1 MIASPHYTPEHETF
15 RTNVRRFIEREC
27 LPNRKAW
34 QEQCRPPHSLW
45 EKAGAA
51 GLLCTKMSPDYG
63 GAGGDLYHCMIIIE
77 EQTRACF
84 NELAFYLHSDIIAP
98 YVELYGTAAQRLRYL
113 PKMATGEFTAAIAMT
128 EPSGGSDLQSMRTR
142 AVKSGDQYLLTG
154 QKTFISNAQ
163 TADFILVAAKTD
175 VDAGARGISLFILDV
190 KDAEGFALGRNLRK
204 IGCKVQDTSELFF
217 DNVRVPAENLL
228 GGVEGR
234 GFYHLMQRLPE
245 ERLIMAMSAV
255 VNMECAADEA
265 IAYAKD
271 RRVFGKRLIDH
282 QAARFELAE
291 AKTKTTVARAYL
303 ERCIDLFVEDQF
315 DAEAGAM
322 AKWWTTEK
330 CCEVIDQCLQLF
342 GGYGY
347 MKDTPIAR
355 RWMDARLGRIAGGAN
370 EIMKDLIGRT
380 L

>member
-1 MIASPHYTPEHETF
+1 MIESPHYTPEHEIF
-15 RTNVRRFIEREC
+15 RANVRRFIEREC

-34 QEQCRPPHSLW
+34 QDACAPPHSFW
-45 EKAGAA
+45 EDAGKA
-51 GLLCTKMSPDYG
+51 GLLCPKVGPDYG

-98 YVELYGTAAQRLRYL
+98 YIELYGTEQQRRRYL
-113 PKMATGEFTAAIAMT
+113 PKMVTGQYTAAIAMT
-128 EPSGGSDLQSMRTR
+128 EPSGGSDLQAMRTR
-142 AVKSGDQYLLTG
+142 AVRQGDHYLLTG

-175 VDAGARGISLFILDV
+175 PEGGARGVSLLILDV
-190 KDAEGFALGRNLRK
+190 ASAEGFALGRNLRK
-204 IGCKVQDTSELFF
+204 IGCKAQDTSELFF
-217 DNVRVPAENLL
+217 DNVRIPAENLL

-234 GFYHLMQRLPE
+234 GFYQLMQRLPE

-255 VNMECAADEA
+255 VNMEAATDEA

-271 RRVFGKRLIDH
+271 RRTFGKRLIDH
-282 QAARFELAE
+282 QSARFTLAE
-291 AKTKTTVARAYL
+291 CKTAATVARAYL
-303 ERCIDLFVEDQF
+303 ERCIDLFVENKF

-330 CCEVIDQCLQLF
+330 CCEVIDHALQLF

-355 RWMDARLGRIAGGAN
+355 RWMDARLGRIAGGTN

>member
-98 YVELYGTAAQRLRYL
+98 YIELYGTPAQRLRYL

-142 AVKSGDQYLLTG
+142 AVKSGDHYLLSG

-303 ERCIDLFVEDQF
+303 ERCIDLFVQDRF

-347 MKDTPIAR
+347 MKETPIAR

-370 EIMKDLIGRT
+370 EIMKDLIGRS

>member
-1 MIASPHYTPEHETF
+1 MIESPHYTAEHETF

-27 LPNRKAW
+27 LPHRKAW
-34 QEQCRPPHSLW
+34 QAECRPPHALW

-51 GLLCTKMSPDYG
+51 GLLCTKMSPEYG

-98 YVELYGTAAQRLRYL
+98 YIELYGTPSQRQRYL
-113 PKMATGEFTAAIAMT
+113 PKMATGEYTAAIAMT
-128 EPSGGSDLQSMRTR
+128 EPSGGSDLQAMRAR
-142 AVKSGDQYLLTG
+142 AVKAGNHYLLTG

-175 VDAGARGISLFILDV
+175 MDAGARGVSLFIVDV
-190 KDAEGFALGRNLRK
+190 REAEGFALGRNLRK

-228 GGVEGR
+228 GGAEGR

-255 VNMECAADEA
+255 VNMEAAADEA
-265 IAYAKD
+265 VAYAKD
-271 RRVFGKRLIDH
+271 RRVFDKRLIDH

-291 AKTKTTVARAYL
+291 AKTVTTVARAYL
-303 ERCIDLFVEDQF
+303 ERCIDLFVENQF

-347 MKDTPIAR
+347 MKETPIAR
-355 RWMDARLGRIAGGAN
+355 RWMDARLGRIAGGTN
-370 EIMKDLIGRT
+370 EIMKDLIGRS

>member
-1 MIASPHYTPEHETF
+1 MIESPHYTSEHETF

-27 LPNRKAW
+27 LPHREAW

-51 GLLCTKMSPDYG
+51 GLLCTKMSADYG

-98 YVELYGTAAQRLRYL
+98 YIELYGTPAQRLRYL
-113 PKMATGEFTAAIAMT
+113 PKMATGEYTAAIAMT

-142 AVKSGDQYLLTG
+142 AVKVGDDYLITG

-175 VDAGARGISLFILDV
+175 VDAGARGVSLFIVDV

-255 VNMECAADEA
+255 VNMESAADEA

-291 AKTKTTVARAYL
+291 AKTKTTIARAYL

-347 MKDTPIAR
+347 MKETPIAR

>member
-1 MIASPHYTPEHETF
+1 MIESPHYTPEHEIY
-15 RTNVRRFIEREC
+15 RANVRRFIEREC
-27 LPNRKAW
+27 VPHRKEW
-34 QEQCRPPHSLW
+34 QKACAPPHALW

-51 GLLCTKMSPDYG
+51 GMLCTKVSPEYG

-98 YVELYGTAAQRLRYL
+98 YIELYGTPEQRQRYL

-128 EPSGGSDLQSMRTR
+128 EPSGGSDLQAMRTR
-142 AVKSGDQYLLTG
+142 AVKQGDHYLLTG

-163 TADFILVAAKTD
+163 TADIILVAAKTD
-175 VDAGARGISLFILDV
+175 PDAGARGVSLFILDV
-190 KDAEGFALGRNLRK
+190 KDADGFALGRNLKK

-217 DNVRVPAENLL
+217 DKVRIPEENLL
-228 GGVEGR
+228 GGVPGR

-255 VNMECAADEA
+255 VNMEAAADEA
-265 IAYAKD
+265 VAYAKE
-271 RRVFGKRLIDH
+271 RRTFGKRLIEH
-282 QAARFELAE
+282 QAARFTLAE
-291 AKTKTTVARAYL
+291 AKTMTTVARAYL
-303 ERCIDLFVEDQF
+303 ERCIDLFVDNQF

-355 RWMDARLGRIAGGAN
+355 RWMDARLGRIAGGTN